1 MKIVNK
7 KKFVRSI
14 IIVSAMLILTCLG
27 FNNSYSKGK
36 VKYKEDFIFQG
47 DTLWSIAENQIKTN
61 DYYRGKD
68 IRKVVYELKELN
80 NLQNKNLTV
89 GQKIKIPYM

>member
-14 IIVSAMLILTCLG
+14 IIVSAILILTCLG

>member
-14 IIVSAMLILTCLG
+14 IIVSAILILTCLG

-61 DYYRGKD
+61 DYYRGKV